1 MIISKIKHIFFCFP
15 LRVGLF
21 LLLCGRT
28 GVDVSA
34 QTIEMHLPSCNYL
47 QYVFTL
53 KQGTARDTVAVGR
66 LDSVGKASFT
76 LPAGYASYRGVG
88 NLSVPTTHTSIN
100 MIINGE
106 KEICVKEGDSPDS
119 GIFSGSP
126 ENTYLLESFAR
137 QGRILG
143 NYNEVMNSGTTISP
157 FASPLQQLESINDEY
172 KKFRKDISAS
182 PLYAAR
188 MVEILGCLTSLGSS
202 LDIHPDSI
210 IVEQHRFIS
219 RKLDFHDLYTSGFWE
234 PTIQFWYESAMG
246 NDSLLLN
253 DSKHMLDKISDI
265 PLRRELTQS
274 FIRMFSKYGK
284 DYLLAELGT
293 EYLTLPLNGHP
304 APEIVVGDSSFVP
317 HLSLIMF
324 YETGCGNCHYEL
336 EQLKSKYKLLTD
348 NNIRV
353 ISIAADTGEEVH
365 AETSAKLPWADK
377 LCDFKG
383 FEGDNFRNYG
393 IVGTPTFIL
402 TDKDGIVR
410 GRYAQLK
417 ELLKD

>member
-1 MIISKIKHIFFCFP
+1 MILKKIKRLCTPP
-15 LRVGLF
+15 LRGGWVGL
-21 LLLCGRT
+21 LLLFSG
-28 GVDVSA
+28 GALA
-34 QTIEMHLPSCNYL
+34 QTIKMDLPSCNYL

-106 KEICVKEGDSPDS
+106 KKFSVKEDSEPDS
-119 GIFSGSP
+119 GIFSGSV
-126 ENTYLLESFAR
+126 ENAYLQELFSR
-137 QGRILG
+137 QSRIISD
-143 NYNEVMNSGTTISP
+143 YNAAMNSASSTASP
-157 FASPLQQLESINDEY
+157 FSMHWQQVSELKTRYSLL
-172 KKFRKDISAS
+172 KKEMKES

-188 MVEILGCLTSLGSS
+188 MVEMLGCLSGMGRS
-202 LDIHPDSI
+202 LDTHPDSI
-210 IVEQHRFIS
+210 VVEQHRFVS
-219 RKLDFHDLYTSGFWE
+219 QELDFHDLYTSGFWQ
-234 PTIQFWYESAMG
+234 PMLQLWYESALG
-246 NDSLLLN
+246 DDSLLLN
-253 DSKHMLDKISDI
+253 DSKHMLDKITDI
-265 PLRRELTQS
+265 PLRRELTQA

-293 EYLTLPLNGHP
+293 EYLTMPLNGQP

-317 HLSLIMF
+317 RLSLIMF

-336 EQLKSKYKLLTD
+336 EQLKKNYKLLTD
-348 NNIRV
+348 NGIRV
-353 ISIAADTGEEVH
+353 ISIAADIGEEVH
-365 AETSAKLPWADK
+365 AETSAGLPWADK
-377 LCDFKG
+377 LCDYKG
-383 FEGDNFRNYG
+383 FDGANFRNYG

-417 ELLKD
+417 ELVK